1 MRLTIEIG
9 NRDELEQLL
18 QMFSTMN
25 LESIHVVV
33 NKSASSQTDTTTAL
47 LQKIT
52 HPIKKRLDIEALKKE
67 KNYTGVNRE
76 RFNKLVKEINI
87 VEPIDLLLSQ
97 LSR

>member
-1 MRLTIEIG
+1 MKLTIEIG
-9 NRDELEQLL
+9 NPIEVEQLL

-33 NKSASSQTDTTTAL
+33 DKDVSQKVNTASDL
-47 LQKIT
+47 LKKINR
-52 HPIKKRLDIEALKKE
+52 PIKKRLDIEALKKE
-67 KNYTGVNRE
+67 KNYTGVNRD

-87 VEPIDLLLSQ
+87 VEPIELLISQ